1 VDLRVLKLVFTP
13 QEKRVFLFI
22 LATFLL
28 GGAIRLYNHYHLQ
41 AQLLQLDSLDREF
54 LTRAQSLPGPGNT
67 VVDSN
72 SASEHVDASCP
83 GSNRAVTL
91 SGPVDI
97 NQADTEELESL
108 PGIGPVLAKRIVEW
122 RRQQGPFRS
131 EDDLLQVRG
140 IGPQSL
146 KRIQS
151 QIVVGTKP

>member
-1 VDLRVLKLVFTP
+1 
-13 QEKRVFLFI
+13 
-22 LATFLL
+22 
-28 GGAIRLYNHYHLQ
+28 
-41 AQLLQLDSLDREF
+41 
-54 LTRAQSLPGPGNT
+54 
-67 VVDSN
+67 
-72 SASEHVDASCP
+72 
-83 GSNRAVTL
+83 VTL